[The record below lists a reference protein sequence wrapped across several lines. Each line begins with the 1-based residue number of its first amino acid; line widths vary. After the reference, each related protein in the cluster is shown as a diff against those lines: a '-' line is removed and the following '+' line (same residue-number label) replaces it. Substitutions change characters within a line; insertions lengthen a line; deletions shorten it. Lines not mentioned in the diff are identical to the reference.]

1 MNLKTNEFIEFNY
14 DFSSDNNLGEMNY
27 HKIETSFKLNNFIS
41 SFEFIE
47 ENNSIGNE
55 SFIANETSYKIDDNK
70 NIKFKTRKN
79 KKTDLTEYYNLLYQ
93 YKIDCLVA
101 GIEYN
106 KKYYSDGGLR
116 PEESILFSITL
127 MPFDNKVDLPGIDK

>member
-1 MNLKTNEFIEFNY
+1 MKLLIKLMIIRILNLKQE
-14 DFSSDNNLGEMNY
+14 
-27 HKIETSFKLNNFIS
+27 
-41 SFEFIE
+41 
-47 ENNSIGNE
+47 
-55 SFIANETSYKIDDNK
+55 
-70 NIKFKTRKN
+70 N

-116 PEESILFSITL
+116 PEESIFFQSL
-127 MPFDNKVDLPGIDK
+127 

>member
-1 MNLKTNEFIEFNY
+1 MK
-14 DFSSDNNLGEMNY
+14 
-27 HKIETSFKLNNFIS
+27 
-41 SFEFIE
+41 
-47 ENNSIGNE
+47 

-127 MPFDNKVDLPGIDK
+127 RCHSITKLIYLVLINNVSILFKKLFLFIFTNFWLFSSKFIFFC